1 MEKQELTAEIKRF
14 TQLLRESAPEQKGEL
29 EKKLIDLY
37 FEFYRTSAELTTK
50 GNIVDKIAEITVE
63 KPTNWALK
71 IKALEELQF
80 KRYDVIVTLLDGTK
94 LPKGQVPAG
103 ASYINENGQKC
114 QKTLT
119 VAQPNTKPEEK
130 TSGFNL
136 KNIKDKV
143 SQKLDDTFVSRKTFN
158 ANPALIPTIA
168 DKILKH
174 FKDDGFEVNSENNDD
189 TVTLFLTN
197 GDIFKT
203 IAGLKTGLVVKIAPI
218 GDSQIDIVSSIDNYK
233 ERRNA
238 MVAGAAASLLS
249 IPLAI
254 PSIIGAV
261 KQARLDEKP
270 IEIATDVIL
279 NSKNI

>member
-1 MEKQELTAEIKRF
+1 M
-14 TQLLRESAPEQKGEL
+14 
-29 EKKLIDLY
+29 
-37 FEFYRTSAELTTK
+37 FY
-50 GNIVDKIAEITVE
+50 
-63 KPTNWALK
+63 P
-71 IKALEELQF
+71 
-80 KRYDVIVTLLDGTK
+80 
-94 LPKGQVPAG
+94 G
-103 ASYINENGQKC
+103 ASAC
-114 QKTLT
+114 ACCMVFTLG
-119 VAQPNTKPEEK
+119 KPHPD
-130 TSGFNL
+130 
-136 KNIKDKV
+136 DKE
-143 SQKLDDTFVSRKTFN
+143 TFF
-158 ANPALIPTIA
+158 
-168 DKILKH
+168 DY